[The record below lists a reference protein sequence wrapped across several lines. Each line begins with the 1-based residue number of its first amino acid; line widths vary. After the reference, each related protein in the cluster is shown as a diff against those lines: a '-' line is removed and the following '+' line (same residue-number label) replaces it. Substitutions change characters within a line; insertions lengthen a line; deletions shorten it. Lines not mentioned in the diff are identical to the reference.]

1 MVTKEE
7 NKIEKE
13 IVTGITSSEN
23 EAKITLKG
31 IPDKPGIAAKI
42 FSTLASSNINVD
54 MIVQNITDD
63 GKFSSLTF
71 TVPVEDER
79 KSLKTPLDNLLSES
93 NKIAKEIGI
102 KIKSGDNDI
111 GDLKD
116 QSAKLKEDSKKIDKE
131 LKLTEE
137 SIKSILVNIPNIPI
151 RLRSKIRLLHKK
163 IGTKKFFLELIKLD
177 PISKNFVKPSDTQRV
192 IRAYEVKSFTKRSIY
207 DWFKSTRSDYE
218 NDDFFKIYIDF
229 PRAELIKRIED
240 RTQDMIKNGAV
251 SEVKKFIKLK
261 VPKVKTASK
270 AIGIA
275 EIREYLKKKI
285 EISEVIEKISIK
297 TKQYAKRQSTWGRG
311 NMMDWNKIKSEDLN
325 KFLKKI

>member
-1 MVTKEE
+1 MDLKS
-7 NKIEKE
+7 KIILIYGPTASGKSNFAIKLAKKIRGE
-13 IVTGITSSEN
+13 IVN
-23 EAKITLKG
+23 A
-31 IPDKPGIAAKI
+31 
-42 FSTLASSNINVD
+42 
-54 MIVQNITDD
+54 
-63 GKFSSLTF
+63 
-71 TVPVEDER
+71 
-79 KSLKTPLDNLLSES
+79 
-93 NKIAKEIGI
+93 
-102 KIKSGDNDI
+102 
-111 GDLKD
+111 
-116 QSAKLKEDSKKIDKE
+116 DSMQVYKE
-131 LKLTEE
+131 LKILSARPLLKDYKNIKHHLYGFQSVKKNFSSGDWLKLVNKKILDIKKKNKTPILVGGTGLYFKAITEG
-137 SIKSILVNIPNIPI
+137 LVNIPNIPI

-285 EISEVIEKISIK
+285 EISEVIQKISIK
-297 TKQYAKRQSTWGRG
+297 TRQYAKRQSTWSRG
-311 NMMDWNKIKSEDLN
+311 NMLDWNKIKSEDLN

>member
-1 MVTKEE
+1 MDLKS
-7 NKIEKE
+7 KIILVYGPTASGKSNFAIKLAKKINGE
-13 IVTGITSSEN
+13 IVN
-23 EAKITLKG
+23 A
-31 IPDKPGIAAKI
+31 
-42 FSTLASSNINVD
+42 
-54 MIVQNITDD
+54 
-63 GKFSSLTF
+63 
-71 TVPVEDER
+71 
-79 KSLKTPLDNLLSES
+79 
-93 NKIAKEIGI
+93 
-102 KIKSGDNDI
+102 
-111 GDLKD
+111 
-116 QSAKLKEDSKKIDKE
+116 DSMQVYKE
-131 LKLTEE
+131 LKILSARPLPKNYKNINHHLYGFQSVKKNFSSGDWLKLVNIKILDIKKRNKTPILVGGTGLYFKVITEG
-137 SIKSILVNIPNIPI
+137 LVNIPNIPI

-163 IGTKKFFLELIKLD
+163 IGTKKFFLKLIKLD
-177 PISKNFVKPSDTQRV
+177 PISKNFVKPSDTQRI

-285 EISEVIEKISIK
+285 EISEVIQKISIK
-297 TKQYAKRQSTWGRG
+297 TRQYAKRQSTWGRG
-311 NMMDWNKIKSEDLN
+311 NMMDWNKIKSEDLK

>member
-1 MVTKEE
+1 MDLKS
-7 NKIEKE
+7 KIILIYGPTASGKSNFAIKLAKKINGE
-13 IVTGITSSEN
+13 IVN
-23 EAKITLKG
+23 A
-31 IPDKPGIAAKI
+31 
-42 FSTLASSNINVD
+42 
-54 MIVQNITDD
+54 
-63 GKFSSLTF
+63 
-71 TVPVEDER
+71 
-79 KSLKTPLDNLLSES
+79 
-93 NKIAKEIGI
+93 
-102 KIKSGDNDI
+102 
-111 GDLKD
+111 
-116 QSAKLKEDSKKIDKE
+116 DSMQVYKE
-131 LKLTEE
+131 LKILSARPLPKNYKNIKHHLYGFQSVKKNFSSGDWLKLVNKKILDIKKRNKTPILVGGTGLYFKAITEG
-137 SIKSILVNIPNIPI
+137 LVNIPNIPI

-251 SEVKKFIKLK
+251 LEVKKFIKLK

-285 EISEVIEKISIK
+285 EISEVIQKISIK
-297 TKQYAKRQSTWGRG
+297 TRQYAKRQSTWGRG